1 MRITLDIKSMIFG
14 FMAAGLILIAFS
26 FKNGQND
33 QPGKYRTTI
42 GEKGGIVILDT
53 ETGAYI
59 IAPEIRDFGKVQWI
73 KGDFNA
79 TYQTGKDN
87 KKVN

>member
-1 MRITLDIKSMIFG
+1 MKITLDIKSMIFG
-14 FMAAGLILIAFS
+14 FMAAGLVLIALS
-26 FKNGQND
+26 FKNGQTD
-33 QPGKYRTTI
+33 HPGKYRTTI
-42 GEKGGIVILDT
+42 GEKGIVILDT

-59 IAPEIRDFGKVQWI
+59 MAPEIRTFGNVQWI
-73 KGDFNA
+73 KGDFNT